1 MDRDVQYLLD
11 ILASA
16 WMARTYVEGVTIHE
30 FLRDTKLQDSVVRR
44 IEIIGEAAGRISSAF
59 REENPEI
66 PWNEIRGMRNRMI
79 HAYDDIDMDIVWE
92 TVQQDI
98 PRLISQLE
106 RLAPP
111 ES

>member
-1 MDRDVQYLLD
+1 
-11 ILASA
+11 
-16 WMARTYVEGVTIHE
+16 
-30 FLRDTKLQDSVVRR
+30 
-44 IEIIGEAAGRISSAF
+44 
-59 REENPEI
+59 
-66 PWNEIRGMRNRMI
+66 MRNRMI

-106 RLAPP
+106 RFMPP